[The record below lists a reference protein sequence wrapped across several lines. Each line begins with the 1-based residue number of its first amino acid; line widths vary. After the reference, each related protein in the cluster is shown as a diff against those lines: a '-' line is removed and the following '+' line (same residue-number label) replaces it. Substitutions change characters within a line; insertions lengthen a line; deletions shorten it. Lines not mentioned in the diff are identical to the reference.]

1 MKKILFLISFWV
13 MITILIGCNS
23 SNDHQA
29 VQPTISETKDG
40 YFIYRLVT
48 EKEKYAQGEPVKIYA
63 ELEYIGDEEE
73 VTIYHADSPFHFPIT
88 EKARNYELGYAMNMP
103 LLSTALIKGEPLRE
117 EYIPGNG
124 TGYGETD
131 KEDYVNFIKEL
142 WENGFPIGIYVVNG
156 YANFSVTDE
165 NGVEEQFTI
174 KGQIEFEVIED
185 K

>member
-1 MKKILFLISFWV
+1 

-40 YFIYRLVT
+40 Y
-48 EKEKYAQGEPVKIYA
+48 
-63 ELEYIGDEEE
+63 
-73 VTIYHADSPFHFPIT
+73 
-88 EKARNYELGYAMNMP
+88 
-103 LLSTALIKGEPLRE
+103 
-117 EYIPGNG
+117 
-124 TGYGETD
+124 
-131 KEDYVNFIKEL
+131 FIKEL

-174 KGQIEFEVIED
+174 KGQIEFEVIEH